1 MSTPFI
7 GQICYFSFPWTPE
20 GWLPCDS
27 TTYNIQH
34 YPALYSLI
42 GTVYGGDAKTT
53 FKVPDLRGRV
63 PVGLG
68 LASAPGSVLNWTLGS
83 VHGMDAVILSN
94 TGYLPSHNHTVS
106 FAGTTSTTGTPVANA
121 MLSNI
126 APAQF
131 WATNTAANTTLHPA
145 TLGAAYSTSG
155 GVAAHENRQPFVVL
169 NPCIAWDGE
178 YPDLNS

>member
-7 GQICYFSFPWTPE
+7 GQICYFSFPWVPY
-20 GWLPCDS
+20 GWLACDS
-27 TTYNIQH
+27 ATHSIQQ

-42 GTVYGGDAKTT
+42 GNIYGGDAKTT
-53 FKVPDLRGRV
+53 FKVPDLRGQV

-68 LASAPGSVLNWTLGS
+68 VAATPGSTVNWTLKAT
-83 VHGMDAVILSN
+83 HGVDAVTLN
-94 TGYLPSHNHTVS
+94 NPAYLPIHNHTAS
-106 FAGTTSTTGTPVANA
+106 FALTPSTTGTAVANA

-145 TLGAAYSTSG
+145 TLGVAYSVTP
-155 GVAAHENRQPFVVL
+155 ATHENRQPFVVL

-178 YPDLNS
+178 YPDLSS